1 MAPTPEQVQQMS
13 AGATPLQVAGVTDT
27 TPAATPTTASAPTAG
42 TPGALSGYPTPG
54 VSAPLSDQLRN
65 FTPITPPQRP
75 GTAAQAAK
83 NADTLAAAT
92 PNPSKPGSWA
102 RSLVGGMQ
110 SALAGGGLEGVLADA
125 NVPNARSGAQALT
138 QVAANRSARIQAAQ
152 AQAAAKKQQ
161 DIENQFKTNQDKRA
175 QQEADDTHMMRSIAL
190 QQSIRKSTEDQQ
202 NSAFDDAK
210 AYMANITEHGARP
223 VTQDLDSDKLM
234 AWAQHN
240 APQGTNPLKWLMS
253 NYDVVQD
260 GFQKLTSPDG
270 EDQTVKDEWNNVQ
283 GADRRQTYSV
293 MTWGDKLPITPQL
306 IADYQKYVPGMP
318 ALPAN
323 GELDPRAAR
332 NTETLIQHGKLQYEA
347 AQKALEEA
355 GETEDKIQKHLQ
367 SDAMQKAMPSWLKWV
382 NDAKGNDG
390 LALTNVIAHANDPN
404 LTPDQKA
411 AAEQDRDLIVQGF
424 GPQIVKDLT
433 TNYEKQQEINM
444 KASLAKTAKNGQ
456 PAAGDTSLSGDAY
469 LKSLANDT
477 ANGGSPGQA
486 KMVQA
491 IDNGQLHPGKWSYL
505 LGRGSPLGAELMA
518 YDPSYNGALLDT
530 FDKHYQDFVSGPT
543 SQVLVR
549 GATAIGGLQLLKDT
563 MIGPD
568 GKQTTYLEPGTDA
581 YRRYNQQLSNTVSEV
596 ANFMYGPNKADSDE
610 KKAIRDGLSITIPTN
625 ISSAISQQAA
635 SIQQRYGSLM
645 QDWVNGLPNAKWIN
659 AYAMPGF
666 NQETMDTMAKLS
678 GQPNPQQTG
687 LKPAWAA
694 PQGQPT
700 NPAAP
705 QTTTAANA
713 TQTPTQNVA
722 PKIPAGATHTVKG
735 PDGKMH
741 YTNDLGTVDYGIA
754 Q

>member
-13 AGATPLQVAGVTDT
+13 TGATPLQVAGVTDT
-27 TPAATPTTASAPTAG
+27 TPTPTAAPATEA
-42 TPGALSGYPTPG
+42 PGALSGYPTAG

-65 FTPITPPQRP
+65 FSPIAVQRP
-75 GTAAQAAK
+75 GTATQAAK

-138 QVAANRSARIQAAQ
+138 QVMANRSARIQAAK

-175 QQEADDTHMMRSIAL
+175 QQEADDTHMMLSIAL
-190 QQSIRKSTEDQQ
+190 QQSIRKSTEDRQ

-210 AYMANITEHGARP
+210 AYMANITDHGSRP

-234 AWAQHN
+234 AWAQQN
-240 APQGTNPLKWLMS
+240 APKGTNPLKWLMD
-253 NYDVVQD
+253 NYDIVQD
-260 GFQKLTSPDG
+260 GWQKLTSPNG
-270 EDQTVKDEWNNVQ
+270 ENQTVKDEWNNVQ

-323 GELDPRAAR
+323 GDLDPRAAR
-332 NTETLIQHGKLQYEA
+332 NVETQIQHGKLQYEA

-367 SDAMQKAMPSWLKWV
+367 SDAMQKAMPVWLRWV
-382 NDAKGNDG
+382 NDAKGDEG
-390 LALTNVIAHANDPN
+390 SALTNVINHANDPN

-411 AAEQDRDLIVQGF
+411 AAVQDRDLIVQGF

-433 TNYEKQQEINM
+433 ANHEKQQELNM
-444 KASLAKTAKNGQ
+444 KASLAKTAKNGI

-518 YDPSYNGALLDT
+518 YDPSYNGALLDN
-530 FDKHYQDFVSGPT
+530 FPKHYQDFISGPT
-543 SQVLVR
+543 ANVIVR

-563 MIGPD
+563 MVNPD
-568 GKQTTYLEPGTDA
+568 GTTNDKFLIPGTDA
-581 YRRYNQQLSNTVSEV
+581 NRRFNQQLANTTSEV
-596 ANFMYGPNKADSDE
+596 ANYMYGPNKATKDE
-610 KKAIRDGLSITIPTN
+610 IQAIRDGLNVNIPVN
-625 ISSAISQQAA
+625 INSAISQQAA
-635 SIQQRYGSLM
+635 SIQQRYGSIM

-678 GQPNPQQTG
+678 GHPNPQQTG
-687 LKPAWAA
+687 LKPAWMA

-700 NPAAP
+700 NPAAS

-713 TQTPTQNVA
+713 TQTPTQNAA

-741 YTNDLGTVDYGIA
+741 YTNNAGTVDYGIV